1 MRGEGFPAADVTSAL
16 SLLLQ
21 LGDGRIDVPLGAAD
35 DAATACARA
44 ADAHPGARLREV
56 VLDLRAP
63 MPTWTPVETEVHRTA
78 ARPRERRD
86 IRWSVAGPPLTTP
99 ILRLE
104 EMAAG
109 DVIEGPAV
117 VETDD
122 TSYAV
127 NPGWTATRSGV
138 GNVVIERADA
148 PAADVPGFR
157 P

>member
-16 SLLLQ
+16 SLVLEH
-21 LGDGRIDVPLGAAD
+21 GEEWIDVPLDAAD
-35 DAATACARA
+35 AAGACARA
-44 ADAHPGARLREV
+44 AEAHPGLRLRDV

-63 MPTWTPVETEVHRTA
+63 MPAWTPNEMEVHRAA
-78 ARPRERRD
+78 ARPHERRD
-86 IRWSVAGPPLTTP
+86 IRWSVAGPPLPTP

-127 NPGWTATRSGV
+127 NPGWAATRSGV
-138 GNVVIERADA
+138 GNIEIERADV
-148 PAADVPGFR
+148 PQADVPGTQ